1 MHNKNINN
9 KLINI
14 IVSILLIMMIC
25 MGIVSAIAWKK
36 TNDLVFIISGCISIL
51 GTVFNIYFFS
61 RLKSK

>member
-9 KLINI
+9 KIINI

-51 GTVFNIYFFS
+51 GTVFNIYVFS

>member
-9 KLINI
+9 QIINI

-36 TNDLVFIISGCISIL
+36 TNDLAFIISGCISIL
-51 GTVFNIYFFS
+51 GTVFNIYVFS

>member
-1 MHNKNINN
+1 MHNKNLNN
-9 KLINI
+9 TIINI

-51 GTVFNIYFFS
+51 GTVFNIYVFS

>member
-1 MHNKNINN
+1 MDNKNINN
-9 KLINI
+9 KLINT

-51 GTVFNIYFFS
+51 GTVFNIYVFS

>member
-1 MHNKNINN
+1 MHNKNLNN
-9 KLINI
+9 KIINI

-51 GTVFNIYFFS
+51 GTVFNIYVFF

>member
-1 MHNKNINN
+1 MHNKNLNN
-9 KLINI
+9 TLINI

-36 TNDLVFIISGCISIL
+36 TKDLVFIISGCISIL
-51 GTVFNIYFFS
+51 GTVFNIYLFS

>member
-51 GTVFNIYFFS
+51 GTVFNIYVFS

>member
-9 KLINI
+9 QIINI

-51 GTVFNIYFFS
+51 GTVFNIYVFS

>member
-9 KLINI
+9 KIINI
-14 IVSILLIMMIC
+14 IVSILLIMIIF

-36 TNDLVFIISGCISIL
+36 TKDLVFIISGCISIL
-51 GTVFNIYFFS
+51 GTVFNIYVFS

>member
-1 MHNKNINN
+1 MHNKNLNN
-9 KLINI
+9 TLINI

-25 MGIVSAIAWKK
+25 MGIISAIAWKK

-51 GTVFNIYFFS
+51 GTVFNIYVFS

>member
-1 MHNKNINN
+1 MHNKNLNN

-14 IVSILLIMMIC
+14 IVSILLIMMIF

-51 GTVFNIYFFS
+51 GTVFNIYVFS